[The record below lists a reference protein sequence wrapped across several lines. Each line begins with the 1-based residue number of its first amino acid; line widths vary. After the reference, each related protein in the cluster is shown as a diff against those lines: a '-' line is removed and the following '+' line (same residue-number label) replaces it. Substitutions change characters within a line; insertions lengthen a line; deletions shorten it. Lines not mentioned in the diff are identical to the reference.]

1 MRGLFVTFEGIEGS
15 GKTTIA
21 KRTSEHLI
29 GEGYNA
35 IFTREPGGT
44 KIGREIRR
52 LLLDPENSGIHPV
65 TELLLYFADRSEH
78 VRKVISPALKRGDII
93 ICDRFSD
100 STLAY
105 QGFGRGIDI
114 DMLNDLDRIA
124 RDGVKPDL
132 TFVFDL
138 DVRTGLQRNILINK
152 SDRFEMEEIA
162 FHERVRK
169 GYLRI
174 AEKEPDR
181 VRVIDAL
188 QPLDSVWE
196 EIRVII
202 KSYLD
207 NAG

>member
-1 MRGLFVTFEGIEGS
+1 MKGLFVTFEGIEGS

-21 KRTSEHLI
+21 KRISEHLN
-29 GEGYNA
+29 GEGHNA
-35 IFTREPGGT
+35 ILTREPGGT
-44 KIGREIRR
+44 EIGREIRR

-100 STLAY
+100 STIAY

-132 TFVFDL
+132 TFVLDL
-138 DVRTGLQRNILINK
+138 DVRTGLGRNVLINK

-162 FHERVRK
+162 FHERVRN

-174 AEKEPDR
+174 AEQEPDR
-181 VRVIDAL
+181 IRVIDAL

-202 KSYLD
+202 ESYLD

>member
-15 GKTTIA
+15 GKTTLA
-21 KRTSEHLI
+21 KRTSAHLT

-35 IFTREPGGT
+35 ILTREPGGT
-44 KIGREIRR
+44 EIGREIRR

-100 STLAY
+100 STIAY

-124 RDGVKPDL
+124 SDGVKPDL

-138 DVRTGLQRNILINK
+138 DVRTGLGRNMLINK

-174 AEKEPDR
+174 AEQEPDR
-181 VRVIDAL
+181 IRVIDAL

-202 KSYLD
+202 ESYLD
-207 NAG
+207 NTG

>member
-1 MRGLFVTFEGIEGS
+1 MKGLFVTFEGIEGS

-21 KRTSEHLI
+21 KRISEHLN
-29 GEGYNA
+29 GEGHNA
-35 IFTREPGGT
+35 ILTREPGGT
-44 KIGREIRR
+44 EIGREIRR

-132 TFVFDL
+132 TFVLDL
-138 DVRTGLQRNILINK
+138 DVRTGLGRNVLINK

-162 FHERVRK
+162 FHERVRN

-174 AEKEPDR
+174 AEQEPDR
-181 VRVIDAL
+181 IRVIDAL

-202 KSYLD
+202 ESYLD